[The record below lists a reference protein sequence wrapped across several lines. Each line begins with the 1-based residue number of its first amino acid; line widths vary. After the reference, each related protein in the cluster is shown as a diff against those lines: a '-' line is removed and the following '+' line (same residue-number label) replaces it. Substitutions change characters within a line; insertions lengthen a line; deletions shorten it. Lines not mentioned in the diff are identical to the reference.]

1 MVGRKTKVECL
12 HLFKTKKPKHKK
24 YKHNKTTK
32 NGQYKNYKKLGFKTK
47 LMKVKNRNI
56 KQEHKIIKETET
68 QHKIITLKDAR
79 KRNIK
84 YGYKIK

>member
-1 MVGRKTKVECL
+1 
-12 HLFKTKKPKHKK
+12 
-24 YKHNKTTK
+24 
-32 NGQYKNYKKLGFKTK
+32 
-47 LMKVKNRNI
+47 MKVKNRNV